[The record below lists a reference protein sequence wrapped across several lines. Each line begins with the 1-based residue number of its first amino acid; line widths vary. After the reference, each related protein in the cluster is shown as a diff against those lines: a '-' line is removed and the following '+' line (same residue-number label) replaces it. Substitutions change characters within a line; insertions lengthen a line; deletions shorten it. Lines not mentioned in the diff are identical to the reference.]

1 MSNGILFLCNSF
13 SSAKSCLYMFSCPC
27 TGIPP
32 PPSPQKFKFR
42 SSRLSMVQHAS
53 RPASGP
59 YWWHRWTSA
68 VSRSQP
74 RRSAVEGLFGWVNS
88 STEEFMTIIVLTAR
102 KLVFSLH
109 LKIPRDTSWR
119 PLVCD
124 SIQNSPEIP
133 SAFRHHVPKWERAE
147 RRLGV
152 HARFNCAYYC
162 SCVCVVFVF
171 VGRVAQGHRR
181 TESKRYLRS
190 KEIALLYGNHV
201 KNFKPE
207 NERLYQGI
215 SGQAWLLQLGWYNC
229 GNFSVGFNMPPCTG
243 FLSTLRGVREHFS

>member
-1 MSNGILFLCNSF
+1 MEC
-13 SSAKSCLYMFSCPC
+13 
-27 TGIPP
+27 
-32 PPSPQKFKFR
+32 
-42 SSRLSMVQHAS
+42 SRLSML

-59 YWWHRWTSA
+59 YWWHHWTSV

-74 RRSAVEGLFGWVNS
+74 RRQQLEGLSGWVNS

-133 SAFRHHVPKWERAE
+133 SAFRHHVPVTPKWERAE

-152 HARFNCAYYC
+152 QAREFRQDLIVRIIVRACELFLFLWEKWLKDI
-162 SCVCVVFVF
+162 VV
-171 VGRVAQGHRR
+171 
-181 TESKRYLRS
+181 
-190 KEIALLYGNHV
+190 
-201 KNFKPE
+201 
-207 NERLYQGI
+207 
-215 SGQAWLLQLGWYNC
+215 
-229 GNFSVGFNMPPCTG
+229 
-243 FLSTLRGVREHFS
+243 LSRKDI